1 MEKLQPAG
9 EARSHDAHA
18 SIWGGLDVIASKDSH
33 RSDSFLETN
42 SCSLMSIKFRGLALD
57 AEDFS

>member
-18 SIWGGLDVIASKDSH
+18 SVWCGLDVIASKDSH
-33 RSDSFLETN
+33 RSDSFQEKQAVLFYV
-42 SCSLMSIKFRGLALD
+42 CM
-57 AEDFS
+57 